1 MRLSFVRTVAPT
13 DTPIDV
19 ALLKEHLR
27 ISSSDQANVLP
38 IYLDAAVAWVETYTG
53 RPLMRAT
60 WRATGPG
67 FYARL
72 WLPYAAPLGAVT
84 GVTYYDTANAQQ
96 TLASSVYTV
105 PADEEPAS
113 LLLASG
119 QSWPSVYDRE
129 DAVSVTYTVGV
140 TDAATVPAAL
150 RQAVLLLAGHFYE
163 NREAVLVSAISKEME
178 FAVTALCAPYRLFLR
193 EPLSC

>member
-1 MRLSFVRTVAPT
+1 MTYLRTVAP
-13 DTPIDV
+13 DETPVDV

-27 ISSSDQANVLP
+27 LSSSDQANVLP
-38 IYLDAAVAWVETYTG
+38 LYLDAAVAWVETYTG
-53 RPLMRAT
+53 RPLMRQT
-60 WRATGPG
+60 WRVTLPAFPDRT
-67 FYARL
+67 
-72 WLPYAAPLGAVT
+72 WLPYAAPFVAISSVA
-84 GVTYYDTANAQQ
+84 YYDTANALQ

-113 LLLASG
+113 VRLAYA
-119 QSWPSVYDRE
+119 QTWPSVYDRE
-129 DAVSVTYTVGV
+129 DAVSVTYTVGA
-140 TDAATVPAAL
+140 TAATDVPAPL

-178 FAVTALCAPYRLFLR
+178 FTVTALCAPYRLWLR